1 MTVLA
6 PRARQVPGVRR
17 VRRVPSL
24 ASPALLALPAVAF
37 VVVFAVFPLADF
49 AWRSIRVD
57 GSFTLAHYREIAES
71 SYFGDVLVR
80 TVLTSMGVTA
90 CCVVLGYPL
99 AVLLHRARGRTKIL
113 LAALVV
119 LPYLTSVLVRV
130 FAWSA
135 LLGLR
140 GPVNRVLVAL
150 GVFEEPQQL
159 GHSLTGAVIG
169 LVHVLMPIAVLTMW
183 ATMSRIAPGHE
194 VTAGA
199 LGASPVRVFTS
210 VYWPLS
216 RPGVAAGALLVY
228 VLALGAYV
236 IPVALG
242 ATNGLLFAQV
252 VADQATVA
260 LNWPLAGAMTVAM
273 LLAGVAP
280 LVVVR
285 LVLRRRRDPYPAR
298 QRLALRFVLPVLELV
313 PAPVWRVLAR
323 VLALL
328 VLAFLVIPELVVVV
342 FSVGP
347 TNRLS
352 LPPDSLTLDGYR
364 AFFDDPLWTTPMS
377 RSFAFAA
384 ADGVLALVLGGLAA
398 YGLVR
403 AGGRALTLGLGLLVF
418 PLALPEIVPALSFY
432 VFANRFGLSGTSSGV
447 VIGQAVTAISL
458 AVVIIAAVVRN
469 IDLDLEHASRMS
481 GASRLRTLARVVVP
495 LAMPGLLVG
504 GLYAFL
510 NAFDNLVLPLFVAG
524 LNTTVPVRMFSQM
537 QDTLSSTIAVVAS
550 LLIGLLL
557 AATAVAVAVMSRAPA
572 RIDLADVASRK

>member
-1 MTVLA
+1 M
-6 PRARQVPGVRR
+6 
-17 VRRVPSL
+17 PSL

-57 GSFTLAHYREIAES
+57 GSFTLAHYRQIVES
-71 SYFGDVLVR
+71 NYFGDVLVR

-140 GPVNRVLVAL
+140 GPVNRALVAL
-150 GVFEEPQQL
+150 GVFDEPQQL

-216 RPGVAAGALLVY
+216 RQGVVAGALLVY

-273 LLAGVAP
+273 LLAGLAP

-285 LVLRRRRDPYPAR
+285 LARWVLRWRRDPYPAR
-298 QRLALRFVLPVLELV
+298 QRIASRIVLPALELV

-323 VLALL
+323 VLAVL

-347 TNRLS
+347 TNQLS

-364 AFFDDPLWTTPMS
+364 AFFADPLWTTPMS

-403 AGGRALTLGLGLLVF
+403 AGGRVLTFGLGLLVF

-432 VFANRFGLSGTSSGV
+432 VFANRFGLSGTPSGV

-481 GASRLRTLARVVVP
+481 GASRLQTLRRVVVP
-495 LAMPGLLVG
+495 LALPGLLVG

-550 LLIGLLL
+550 LLIALLL
-557 AATAVAVAVMSRAPA
+557 VATAVAVAVMSRAPA